1 MASGERKE
9 IIYSIW
15 DPTGNITAL
24 VESPTEVERQPQVA
38 AALME
43 RHPEVEQVGFVK
55 AWKKDAASLPA
66 GTAGGQSDGAGDGG
80 RSDRA
85 GVGARDGGL
94 SDSRIDAELRMAGG
108 RGSNKIDAELRM
120 AGGEFCGNA
129 SLCTAAWYLS
139 RENDSSFDGQACAAT
154 ILEAFGGLPAK
165 QPKIVTLKVSG
176 ADEPVEVRLKKIA
189 GDSETTGGFEGE
201 VLMPRARG
209 ISVRPF
215 EYRHLSG
222 SLPIVEMEGI
232 SHMIIEPESVFASL
246 VNDQAAAEEAVR
258 LWCAELGADGL
269 GLMFLGDGRKKARG
283 SVKAVVDAFGSSVKG
298 AAGTGVPGFSGIG
311 AAGTGV
317 TCCRLIPL
325 VYIPGSGTVF
335 WESSC
340 ASGTAAAGMYLTDR
354 TDGNIDL
361 GFEEPGGFLRVRSD
375 PAGHKTCLCG
385 RVRLLLRGSLKL

>member
-24 VESPTEVERQPQVA
+24 VESPTEIERQPQVA

-66 GTAGGQSDGAGDGG
+66 GTAGGQSDGAGDDGQ
-80 RSDRA
+80 SDEA

-139 RENDSSFDGQACAAT
+139 RESDSSLSGQNCAAT
-154 ILEAFGGLPAK
+154 ILEAFGGGLLK
-165 QPKIVTLKVSG
+165 TVRLKVSG
-176 ADEPVEVRLKKIA
+176 AAHPVEVTLQKNSDNYDA
-189 GDSETTGGFEGE
+189 SESFEGE
-201 VLMPRARG
+201 VVMPHARG
-209 ISVRPF
+209 ISERLF
-215 EYRHLSG
+215 EFGHLTG
-222 SLPIVEMEGI
+222 GLPVVEMEGI
-232 SHMIIEPESVFASL
+232 SHMIIEPESAFTSL
-246 VNDQAAAEEAVR
+246 ANDRAAAEEAVR

-269 GLMFLGDGRKKARG
+269 GLMFLRESQTKAGGLVR
-283 SVKAVVDAFGSSVKG
+283 AAAETLGSS
-298 AAGTGVPGFSGIG
+298 ATGV
-311 AAGTGV
+311 ADAGV
-317 TCCRLIPL
+317 ACCCLTPL

-340 ASGTAAAGMYLTDR
+340 ASGTAAAGMYLAAR

-361 GFEEPGGFLRVRSD
+361 RFEEPGGFLRVTSD
-375 PAGHKTCLCG
+375 SAGHKTCLCG